1 MKKYILFFLLLNCNK
16 SFSQTWKK
24 PKVAIGP
31 AFRILPWQKYVAK
44 EKYILGIESSLYMDN
59 RTRLSIDIE
68 EKLPGKNNFYIYSSN
83 CISLEKVEVFTI
95 VNSGA
100 ILERIKRFKRDHF
113 LNLIYVV
120 KSKSKK
126 PKAAF
131 IGFGAGVMNCGT
143 KYFFIEDYYGFK
155 YRWFYS
161 ERVFATNFI
170 AGIQYQA
177 LKGTVTLHS
186 FGAENF
192 QIPKNWLEVKFSY
205 VLHPLGK
212 NKSKFSYW

>member
-1 MKKYILFFLLLNCNK
+1 MKKIFLILFLFSFSK
-16 SFSQTWKK
+16 SYSQTWKN
-24 PKVAIGP
+24 PKVSIGT
-31 AFRILPWQKYVAK
+31 AFRLLPWYKYVSK
-44 EKYILGIESSLYMDN
+44 EKYFLGLSSSLDMDN

-68 EKLPGKNNFYIYSSN
+68 EKLPGKNNFYISSSN
-83 CISLEKVEVFTI
+83 YISFEKVEAFT
-95 VNSGA
+95 VTKPGA
-100 ILERIKRFKRDHF
+100 ASERIKRFKRDHF

-120 KSKSKK
+120 KTKSKK

-131 IGFGAGVMNCGT
+131 IGLGAGIMNCNT
-143 KYFFIEDYYGFK
+143 KYVFSEDIYGFT
-155 YRWFYS
+155 YRTFYS
-161 ERVFATNFI
+161 QRVFATNFI
-170 AGIQYQA
+170 AGIQYEA

-212 NKSKFSYW
+212 NKEKFSYW